1 MRDHLA
7 KFTLGSVLAAARG
20 ESPWPDQDGAKKK
33 RARR

>member
-20 ESPWPDQDGAKKK
+20 ESPWPDTDTTKAG
-33 RARR
+33 RTRR